1 MSGTEA
7 DLKDFMKYRQNN
19 IAYDKDNQPVFLAET
34 GFILR
39 MAEEKY
45 PDITFHTTSEFKV

>member
-45 PDITFHTTSEFKV
+45 PDITFHTISEFKV